1 MQANSGRCAGP
12 SCVRRACLGHSR
24 TCARASYPQLRYR
37 LPAPPPLVRVV
48 ISRSERNF
56 AGAPVSGVHPG

>member
-12 SCVRRACLGHSR
+12 SCVRRARLGHSR
-24 TCARASYPQLRYR
+24 TCARASYPSCVTAYPL
-37 LPAPPPLVRVV
+37 PPPLVRVV